1 MITVSTQESST
12 FLTSPKL
19 TLCSSRGFW
28 KRKEHIL
35 LLRTHSLHLL
45 PPRNSE
51 SSKLMCSHFWL
62 LSPTSCNLL
71 KVEMKILHK
80 RSKTSIVRLKVLPPC
95 SLWSTDIYLF
105 LHTGTQT
112 QGKCLFLFQECLLH
126 LDKSYYHQVPF
137 YWKKMHLY
145 SWYFS
150 NERKSLHS
158 PV

>member
-1 MITVSTQESST
+1 MSTQESST

-28 KRKEHIL
+28 KRKEHVL
-35 LLRTHSLHLL
+35 LLRTHSLHL
-45 PPRNSE
+45 PPPGNSE

-62 LSPTSCNLL
+62 LSLTSCNLL

-80 RSKTSIVRLKVLPPC
+80 RSKTSMVGLKFVLLC

-112 QGKCLFLFQECLLH
+112 QGKCLFLFPRMFTSSGSKLLPSSAF
-126 LDKSYYHQVPF
+126 LL
-137 YWKKMHLY
+137 KKMHLY

>member
-1 MITVSTQESST
+1 MILLSKLQFLSGNVLPSRVHRSFCQSLQLVTPLIYTLERKLITVPTQESST

-28 KRKEHIL
+28 KRKEHVL
-35 LLRTHSLHLL
+35 LLRTHSLHLP

-62 LSPTSCNLL
+62 LSQTSCNPF

-80 RSKTSIVRLKVLPPC
+80 RSKTRQGLK
-95 SLWSTDIYLF
+95 IRGNAHFY
-105 LHTGTQT
+105 
-112 QGKCLFLFQECLLH
+112 FQECLLN

-137 YWKKMHLY
+137 Y
-145 SWYFS
+145 
-150 NERKSLHS
+150 
-158 PV
+158 